1 MRYSLFAALAA
12 TALLVGC
19 GDTSAVDKIAASQGV
34 TTEKPTKSAAELAE
48 PIHTTAP
55 TTEAVTAP
63 QMSGEQLDPT
73 TLSASMVYGQVYDMV
88 YHPEDYLGKT
98 VKMRGPFAYYYD
110 EATGK
115 EYFAV
120 LITDAMACCSQGIA
134 FVLDGEHSY
143 PDDYP
148 ELNSEITV
156 IGRFSSYNENNIPYS
171 QLTNAHIIE

>member
-1 MRYSLFAALAA
+1 
-12 TALLVGC
+12 
-19 GDTSAVDKIAASQGV
+19 
-34 TTEKPTKSAAELAE
+34 
-48 PIHTTAP
+48 
-55 TTEAVTAP
+55 
-63 QMSGEQLDPT
+63 
-73 TLSASMVYGQVYDMV
+73 MVYGQVYDMV

-120 LITDAMACCSQGIA
+120 LITDAMACCSQGIE
-134 FVLDGEHSY
+134 FVLEGEHSY